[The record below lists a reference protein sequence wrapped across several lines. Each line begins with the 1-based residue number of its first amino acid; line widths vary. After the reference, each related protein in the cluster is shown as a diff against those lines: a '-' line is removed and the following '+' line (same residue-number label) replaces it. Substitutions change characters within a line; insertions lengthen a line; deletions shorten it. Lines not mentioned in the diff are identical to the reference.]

1 MINLYDMESY
11 GLMTY
16 VFIYKIIDAILYN
29 YWLFS
34 MSSLMWTNS
43 IIYSILDLSYR
54 SSCVHYLPQLTV
66 AVED

>member
-29 YWLFS
+29 Y
-34 MSSLMWTNS
+34 
-43 IIYSILDLSYR
+43 
-54 SSCVHYLPQLTV
+54 
-66 AVED
+66 